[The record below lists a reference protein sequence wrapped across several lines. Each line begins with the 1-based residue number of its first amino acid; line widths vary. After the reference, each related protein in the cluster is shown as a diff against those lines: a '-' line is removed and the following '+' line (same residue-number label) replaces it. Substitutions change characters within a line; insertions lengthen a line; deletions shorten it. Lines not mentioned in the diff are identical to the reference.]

1 MPTYDERLA
10 ALEKDAA
17 TMKRDIIYKLDDTNS
32 TVTIIRGL
40 VDNEERDI
48 RDIKSDVREIKSD
61 VGSVTVRLDGISTR
75 LEGLKG
81 EIRSI
86 KDLQN
91 GQGQDITSIKRRL
104 DTLEVTMTTKEDLAA
119 LESRMQENIASL
131 EKRMLDAFQQLLTV
145 IDQRLPPQEK

>member
-1 MPTYDERLA
+1 MPTHDERLA

-17 TMKRDIIYKLDDTNS
+17 TMKRDIIYKLDDTNHA
-32 TVTIIRGL
+32 VTIIRGL

-48 RDIKSDVREIKSD
+48 RDIKSDIREIKSD
-61 VGSVTVRLDGISTR
+61 VGSVTARLDGVNTR

-91 GQGQDITSIKRRL
+91 GQGQDITNIKRRL
-104 DTLEVTMTTKEDLAA
+104 DTLEEKFDQRFDKIEGEMGA
-119 LESRMQENIASL
+119 MENRI
-131 EKRMLDAFQQLLTV
+131 LDAFQQLVTI
-145 IDQRLPPQEK
+145 IDTRLPQQEK